1 MLLNSES
8 ARTTFIQK
16 LDKRMKRQK
25 LLILAFWLLSPILGI
40 SQDTLVVSKKDIW
53 EKSLHQS
60 SQLKI
65 AEKNVEIAKAD
76 VEKAKALF
84 LPSVSVSHIALS
96 TTNPLM
102 SFGSKL
108 NQEIL
113 SATDFNPALLNDPA
127 VTTNFATKI
136 EVLQPLVN
144 VDGIYERKAAI
155 AKVVAYQFQTQRTEE
170 YLKLEIKKA
179 YMQLQLSYNTIS
191 VLQKALNTII
201 QYHKLIENYMG
212 QGLAQ
217 EADKLSIGIRVSDI
231 KTQIAQTQS
240 QIRAL
245 SDFIGFLTADSLK
258 GRVLKPDELLVEE
271 IEYLDLQS
279 NISNSR
285 KDLIALTKTTEAYQ
299 NMLIASKYSFLP
311 RLNAFANYE
320 MYDRSF
326 FNISAKGYTVGL
338 ALTWALFDGNKSVGK
353 YHQAEKALEKAKLE
367 QHQYREQS
375 ELEQRKIQRQLADL
389 SQKLITARISIQQ
402 AQEAYRIRLNR
413 YQQGLEKTTDVLNA
427 ETLVSQKELEYAQ
440 VVFEFNF
447 NKLYLEFLTK

>member
-1 MLLNSES
+1 MLLDSES

-25 LLILAFWLLSPILGI
+25 LLILAFWLFSPILGI

-113 SATDFNPALLNDPA
+113 SATDFNPTLLNDPA

-136 EVLQPLVN
+136 EILQPLVN

-155 AKVVAYQFQTQRTEE
+155 SKVVAYQFQAQRTEE

-179 YMQLQLSYNTIS
+179 YMQLLLSYNTIS
-191 VLQKALNTII
+191 VLQKALNTTL
-201 QYHKLIENYMG
+201 QYQILIENFIG

-217 EADKLSIGIRVSDI
+217 GADKLLINIKISDI
-231 KTQIAQTQS
+231 KNQIAQTQS

-245 SDFIGFLTADSLK
+245 SDFITFLTADFPK
-258 GRVLKPDELLVEE
+258 GIVLKPAELLVEE
-271 IEYLDLQS
+271 GELIDLQS
-279 NISNSR
+279 VINSNR
-285 KDLIALTKTTEAYQ
+285 KDLMAFSKTTEAYQ
-299 NMLIASKYSFLP
+299 NLLIASKFSFLP

-320 MYDRSF
+320 IYDRSL

-338 ALTWALFDGNKSVGK
+338 ALTWTLFDGNKSFGK
-353 YHQAEKALEKAKLE
+353 YYQAEKALEKAKLE

-375 ELEQRKIQRQLADL
+375 ELEQRKIQRQLTDL

-440 VVFEFNF
+440 VVFEYNF